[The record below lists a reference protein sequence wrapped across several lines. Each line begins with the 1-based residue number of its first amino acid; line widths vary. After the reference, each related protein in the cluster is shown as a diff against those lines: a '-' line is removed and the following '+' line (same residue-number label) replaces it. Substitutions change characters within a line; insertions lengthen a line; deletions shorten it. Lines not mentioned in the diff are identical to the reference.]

1 MHGRRNRAAR
11 RGNGRKL
18 APGCASCN
26 IFDDEENVIVFVHRR
41 NLLALAAALLLISPS
56 APDLLCAQEEKP
68 GQQRVWKVKESSTRL
83 WIADGMLVSVGT
95 HEVREPIPLSAI
107 KALAYETTGEHPAAG
122 EISAWA
128 KDLWDAAPDAG
139 EAGGFII
146 FPMVAGAAIPSLLLP
161 LKRTRHL
168 IYVDWERDGTEEK
181 RVYLLSKSDALSLL
195 NELRR
200 ATGLQCSNS
209 GQIRC
214 SNWVALEKSS
224 AEGEDSAGRYE
235 HGRLVVGGHGISSA
249 EMVPIQ
255 LTSVGCPGSSDFEAM
270 LGEARHRLEQ
280 VGRKEEG
287 RQTRPSPESTKPRLR
302 IPSSQLR
309 TKIILSEMTCREP
322 AFEPS
327 IEKK

>member
-1 MHGRRNRAAR
+1 M
-11 RGNGRKL
+11 
-18 APGCASCN
+18 
-26 IFDDEENVIVFVHRR
+26 IVFDHRR
-41 NLLALAAALLLISPS
+41 NLLALASAFLLISAS
-56 APDLLCAQEEKP
+56 APDLLCAKEEKP

-95 HEVREPIPLSAI
+95 HEVREAIPLSAI

-122 EISAWA
+122 EISASA

-200 ATGLQCSNS
+200 ATGLQCPNS

-224 AEGEDSAGRYE
+224 AEGGDSAGRE
-235 HGRLVVGGHGISSA
+235 RWRLVVADRGHGISFV

-270 LGEARHRLEQ
+270 LGEARHRLEE

-287 RQTRPSPESTKPRLR
+287 RQTQPPPEFTKPRLR